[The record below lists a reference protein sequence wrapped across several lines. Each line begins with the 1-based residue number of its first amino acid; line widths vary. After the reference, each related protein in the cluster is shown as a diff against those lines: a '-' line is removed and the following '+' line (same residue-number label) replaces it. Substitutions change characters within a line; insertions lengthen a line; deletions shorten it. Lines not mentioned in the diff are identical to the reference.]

1 MYLFD
6 RDILLEQE
14 DESNF
19 KGIVSP
25 KWSVNGNPNGGYLMA
40 FLASAMQKKSDKKWP
55 VIVTANFL
63 TKCETEKTSKVMLEA
78 ISVGKQLNR
87 YQASL
92 IQDGT
97 ERTRCW
103 ATFMDEGN
111 CDKSANRYEK
121 EAPEMPARKDCV
133 SFPVMPKYTL
143 FNNMDVL
150 LAPSCAGWLQSGKDL
165 SPVSEQKGWI
175 KFKDNRPCDALS
187 LLLTADSFPPPVLA
201 SQGAVAWVPTIEY
214 SVSVR
219 ALSDTPWIKAVFRS
233 HYLTCDI
240 VEEDG
245 ELWDENGKLLA
256 ISRQIAQF
264 RKI

>member
-6 RDILLEQE
+6 RDIVM
-14 DESNF
+14 ESKGESDF
-19 KGIVSP
+19 EGIVAP
-25 KWSVNGNPNGGYLMA
+25 NWSVKGNPDGGYLMA

-63 TKCETEKTSKVMLEA
+63 TKCETGKKSRVTVEA
-78 ISVGKQLNR
+78 ISAGKQLNR

-92 IQDGT
+92 TQDGT

-111 CDKSANRYEK
+111 CGKSANRYEK
-121 EAPEMPARKDCV
+121 EAPEMPAREVCV

-143 FNNMDVL
+143 FDHMDVL
-150 LAPSCAGWLQSGKDL
+150 LAPSCAGWLKGDGDL
-165 SPVSEQKGWI
+165 SPISEQKGWI
-175 KFKDNRPCDALS
+175 KFKDDRPCDALS
-187 LLLTADSFPPPVLA
+187 LLLTADSFPPPILA

-219 ALSDTPWIKAVFRS
+219 ALPDTPWIKAVFRS

-264 RKI
+264 RK

>member
-6 RDILLEQE
+6 RDIIMEDIDEFELE
-14 DESNF
+14 
-19 KGIVSP
+19 GIVAP
-25 KWSVNGNPNGGYLMA
+25 NWCINGNPNGGYLMA

-55 VIVTANFL
+55 VIVTTNFL
-63 TKCETEKTSKVMLEA
+63 TKCETGKKSRVTLEA
-78 ISVGKQLNR
+78 ISNGKRLNR

-111 CDKSANRYEK
+111 CDQSADRYEK
-121 EAPEMPARKDCV
+121 EAPELPMREVCV
-133 SFPVMPKYTL
+133 HSPVMPKYTL
-143 FNNMDVL
+143 FDNMDML
-150 LAPSCAGWLQSGKDL
+150 LAPSCAGWLQGGGDL
-165 SPVSEQKGWI
+165 SPISEQKGWI
-175 KFKDNRPCDALS
+175 KFKDDRPCDALS
-187 LLLTADSFPPPVLA
+187 LLLMADSFPPPVLA
-201 SQGAVAWVPTIEY
+201 SHGALAWVPTIEY

-219 ALSDTPWIKAVFRS
+219 ALSSTPWIKAVFRS

-264 RKI
+264 RKY

>member
-1 MYLFD
+1 VYIFD
-6 RDILLEQE
+6 LDIVMEHKGGCDYE
-14 DESNF
+14 
-19 KGIVSP
+19 GIVTRN
-25 KWSVNGNPNGGYLMA
+25 WSIKGNPNGGYLMA
-40 FLASAMQKKSDKKWP
+40 FLTSAMQKQSDKKWP

-63 TKCETEKTSKVMLEA
+63 TKCEAGKKSRVTVEA
-78 ISVGKQLNR
+78 ISAGKQLNR

-92 IQDGT
+92 TQNGT
-97 ERTRCW
+97 EITRCW

-121 EAPEMPARKDCV
+121 EAPEMPAREVCV
-133 SFPVMPKYTL
+133 SLPVMPEFTL
-143 FNNMDVL
+143 IEHMDVL
-150 LAPSCAGWLQSGKDL
+150 LAPSCAGWLKGDL
-165 SPVSEQKGWI
+165 SPISEQKGWI
-175 KFKDNRPCDALS
+175 KFKDDRPCDALS
-187 LLLTADSFPPPVLA
+187 LLLTADSFPPPILA

-219 ALSDTPWIKAVFRS
+219 DLADTPWIKAIFRS

-240 VEEDG
+240 IEEDG

-264 RKI
+264 RK